1 MLSAAGSFMQELKMP
16 LTQIE
21 EIFTKSELAIM
32 AWTSQE
38 QSASIEESPKK
49 RRKPIRQ
56 RRKSPEELLAE
67 DLTGEEIDDYG
78 EVEYE
83 RPKTLPSRY
92 YNEDGEVDLSKLT
105 GKEAVSYLAKRGMHF
120 LPIFKTK

>member
-1 MLSAAGSFMQELKMP
+1 MQELKMP

-21 EIFTKSELAIM
+21 EIFTTSELAMM

-38 QSASIEESPKK
+38 QSADLEKTSKK
-49 RRKPIRQ
+49 KKSIRQ
-56 RRKSPEELLAE
+56 PRRKSPEELLAE
-67 DLTGEEIDDYG
+67 DLTGEEIDDI
-78 EVEYE
+78 EEIEYE
-83 RPKTLPSRY
+83 RPRTLPNKY